1 MISDEFDISDFKNK
15 NYQDGLLKKV
25 NNLYITNE
33 EIATLEKYNVDVF
46 QVKDFKELLAI
57 LRNILDNTIEEDED
71 IIDEL
76 NDLYELF
83 SERDYYLNT
92 NK

>member
-15 NYQDGLLKKV
+15 NYQDGLLKKI
-25 NNLYITNE
+25 NNLYITNN
-33 EIATLEKYNVDVF
+33 EIAVLEKYQIDVF

-57 LRNILDNTIEEDED
+57 IRNILDNTFEEDED